1 MPDFLK
7 KIYDLTAERIALAQK
22 TVSAQQLQ
30 NSPMFARKPHNVKA
44 AFANNDCN
52 IIAEIKFASPSEGII
67 HQNGNHVPIAKSYLK
82 AGASMLSILTEPLY
96 FKGNL
101 DYLKAVREACPD
113 ALLLRKDFII
123 DPYQLLEAKAYG
135 ADAVLLIVAMTAP
148 ALTRQLYEKALTLGL
163 TPLLEVHDEAD
174 LDQAL
179 ALGAD
184 FIGVN
189 NRNLKTLKI
198 DLETS
203 RRLAARKPKGAVFIC
218 ESGLSKPEDVRAMRE
233 LGFDGFLM
241 GSHFMRQADPGKAL
255 QELKDN
261 LKCA

>member
-7 KIYDLTAERIALAQK
+7 KIYGLTAERVAQAQK
-22 TVSAQQLQ
+22 TMSAKQLQ
-30 NSPMFARKPHNVKA
+30 DTPLFARKPHNVGA
-44 AFANNDCN
+44 AFTKNDCN

-135 ADAVLLIVAMTAP
+135 ADAILLIVTMTEP
-148 ALTRQLYEKALTLGL
+148 ALTRQLYEKARELGL
-163 TPLLEVHDEAD
+163 TPLVEVHDEAD

-203 RRLAARKPKGAVFIC
+203 RRLATRKPKGAVFIC
-218 ESGLSKPEDVRAMRE
+218 ESGLSTPKDVQGMHD
-233 LGFDGFLM
+233 LGYDGFLM

-255 QELKDN
+255 QELKDT